1 MASFRRIEAVFR
13 DSCFKWG
20 YDEVKTPTL
29 EYLHLFTATGT
40 LTPGMLGRV
49 YSFLDWDGWSGQ
61 RVVLRPD
68 ATIPVVRYYIDSL
81 GDKGTARLCY
91 MANSFTFEE
100 TGTENRERWQCG
112 AELIGPCSALANVE
126 LIGLALDVLSNL
138 SIKSI
143 SVKLSHAGL
152 IKALLAQLDL
162 SISEQT
168 RLFDRLLDGGDAIL
182 KEIKPQKAGLIKMMT
197 LLLGIK
203 GKAAGFLRNIE
214 ALVGSSLPQLKPA
227 LDDFTAVIDLLEE
240 LNIDYQIDLASGRG
254 FEYYTGV
261 IFHFYSV
268 ENKLIGGGGRYDAL
282 VPLLGGRDTPAAG
295 FALYMDHLMALV
307 EPQDV
312 ARTGRI
318 LVCAT
323 PSTVPQAFAVADKL
337 RQIGWVVKFDADDS
351 ATGDY
356 GWRLDVGDKNNQ
368 IELTDLINDMEFSAN
383 SMDEVLK
390 ILGRG
395 NVA

>member
-13 DSCFKWG
+13 DSCLKWG

-68 ATIPVVRYYIDSL
+68 ATIPAVRYYIDSL
-81 GDKGTARLCY
+81 SDKNTARLCY
-91 MANSFTFEE
+91 VANSFTFEE

-112 AELIGPCSALANVE
+112 AELIGPSSAMANVE

-138 SIKSI
+138 GIKGM

-162 SISEQT
+162 SINEQT
-168 RLFDRLLDGGDAIL
+168 RLFDRLLDGDNTIL

-197 LLLGIK
+197 LLLGMK
-203 GKAAGFLRNIE
+203 GKAASFLRNIE
-214 ALVGSSLPQLKPA
+214 ALVGSSLPQIKPA
-227 LDDFTAVIDLLEE
+227 LDDFAAVIDLLEE
-240 LNIDYQIDLASGRG
+240 YLM
-254 FEYYTGV
+254 T
-261 IFHFYSV
+261 
-268 ENKLIGGGGRYDAL
+268 L
-282 VPLLGGRDTPAAG
+282 VK
-295 FALYMDHLMALV
+295 
-307 EPQDV
+307 PQVV

-323 PSTVPQAFAVADKL
+323 PPAVSQAFAMADKL
-337 RQIGWVVKFDADDS
+337 RHIGWVVKFGFDDS
-351 ATGDY
+351 TIDDC

-368 IELTDLINDMEFSAN
+368 VELTDLINDKEFSVN
-383 SMDEVLK
+383 SVNEVLK
-390 ILGRG
+390 ILGRSD
-395 NVA
+395 VA